1 MRIVHAKAPTM
12 VTARDSLRPRSLV
25 FKADIAPYPR
35 GKICLEI
42 MATPRFYG
50 RFLPD
55 SHARAI
61 TAPSDEAAMPK
72 G

>member
-12 VTARDSLRPRSLV
+12 VTARDSLRPRSLG

-42 MATPRFYG
+42 MATRDFTDV
-50 RFLPD
+50 F
-55 SHARAI
+55 A
-61 TAPSDEAAMPK
+61 
-72 G
+72 